1 MNIQSLKSLVNRF
14 ERNQI
19 IISVLTLFTLSI
31 FVDFNLYIALF
42 LYLLGAILII
52 QVRLFKKRLFKY
64 LIYERHFQTK
74 QRIFQIEEREL
85 VCRQIYHDLA
95 SPLGLLKISITKLED
110 QNIAKP
116 FALSI
121 DRLIK
126 ISEDLKSQKYIWP
139 SKNPAFES
147 LKVNLDKIL
156 EEKRLLTS
164 CSRVKFDVHLSP
176 KALTRTMDMPTEQIQ
191 KVLSYVLDRAILS
204 VYPNGTIKVLAR
216 NSTGHIDLVIADS
229 GQSSEKD
236 FLYVQNCLEAF
247 GGKMAFL
254 KTKKEPNYTNALL
267 LRLPVL
273 KASI

>member
-1 MNIQSLKSLVNRF
+1 MENRLIMSAF
-14 ERNQI
+14 EI
-19 IISVLTLFTLSI
+19 SIFWLALLAAISVALKFHYKRKMFE
-31 FVDFNLYIALF
+31 FVLKEALKASEAQ
-42 LYLLGAILII
+42 LV
-52 QVRLFKKRLFKY
+52 QS
-64 LIYERHFQTK
+64 
-74 QRIFQIEEREL
+74 EEREL

-95 SPLGLLKISITKLED
+95 SPLGLLKISTTKLED
-110 QNIAKP
+110 QSIAKP

-139 SKNPAFES
+139 SKNPTFES

-164 CSRVKFDVHLSP
+164 GSRVKFDVYLSP
-176 KALTRTMDMPTEQIQ
+176 KALTRTMDIPTEQIQ
-191 KVLSYVLDRAILS
+191 KVLSYVLDSAILS
-204 VYPNGTIKVLAR
+204 IYPNGTIKVLAR
-216 NSTGHIDLVIADS
+216 NKTGHIDLVIADS

-247 GGKMAFL
+247 GGKMVFL
-254 KTKKEPNYTNALL
+254 KTKKEPNYKNALL